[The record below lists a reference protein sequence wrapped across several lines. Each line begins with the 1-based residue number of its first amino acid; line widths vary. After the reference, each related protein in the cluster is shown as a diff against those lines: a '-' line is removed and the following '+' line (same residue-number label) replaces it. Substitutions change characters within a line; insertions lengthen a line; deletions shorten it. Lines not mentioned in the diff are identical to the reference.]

1 MPAVGNSF
9 FHEVTVLVLWGDS
22 PGPVGCPLPHP
33 GRTSP
38 GPLFLARGAER
49 EPLFPSSSHPCAV
62 CVPAPASPTSPHHP
76 TPAPALNPTQLDVVQ
91 SPSMCSS
98 PSHPNS
104 GPEPPPGVFQ
114 SSPPMHVPEH
124 PRVTPCTHPVPRVS
138 HGFGRQ
144 LLLRAARGRCAPRRW
159 ARPARGALRPAAVFT
174 SAAASVPPPL
184 PCGRSPARPG
194 PLRLLLRSPRQCG
207 AAAPRP
213 APAMDTSDLF
223 TSCKKG
229 DVSRVR

>member
-1 MPAVGNSF
+1 MGNSF
-9 FHEVTVLVLWGDS
+9 FHEVTDS
-22 PGPVGCPLPHP
+22 PGPVRCPLPHP

-49 EPLFPSSSHPCAV
+49 EPLFPSSSHPCAM
-62 CVPAPASPTSPHHP
+62 CVPAPVSPTSPHHP

-114 SSPPMHVPEH
+114 SSPPCPFQN
-124 PRVTPCTHPVPRVS
+124 TPVSPLAPTPFHACPTDSGGSCSSVPR
-138 HGFGRQ
+138 GGAAR
-144 LLLRAARGRCAPRRW
+144 RAAGPGRPGGRSSPPRC
-159 ARPARGALRPAAVFT
+159 LH
-174 SAAASVPPPL
+174 PPPL
-184 PCGRSPARPG
+184 PSRRRCP
-194 PLRLLLRSPRQCG
+194 

-213 APAMDTSDLF
+213 GPVPCGCSSALRVNAAPPPRGLPRPWTPATS
-223 TSCKKG
+223 SPAAKKG
-229 DVSRVR
+229 T